1 MKVLFDECVNNRIIR
16 HLVDLEITTVQKMGW
31 TGIKNGKLLTLAA
44 AQFDVFVTIDKNIS
58 YQQSI
63 GNFDLA
69 LIVINS
75 PSNNLTTLLPFLP
88 HLVAA
93 LPSAP
98 KRELTTVSLPAA
110 AP

>member
-1 MKVLFDECVNNRIIR
+1 VKVHLDECVNNRIIR
-16 HLVDLEITTVQKMGW
+16 YLVGLEITTVQKMGW
-31 TGIKNGKLLTLAA
+31 TGIKNGNLLALAA
-44 AQFDVFVTIDKNIS
+44 AEFDVFVTIDKNLS

-63 GNFDLA
+63 GNFDMA

-93 LPSAP
+93 FPSAP

-110 AP
+110 TP